1 MPAPTFIRPVIR
13 LLALAALIS
22 IIIGIPACKKGENDP
37 GFSLKS
43 RKSRMAGNWTLQ
55 TATTAHGDT
64 TTVFE
69 GDSLAITL
77 DSTTNTL
84 SMTNSFQFNKDGTF
98 GEITVTEFPTN
109 WQSNGQPA
117 FIQTENIAGI
127 WNFTGGGGGVK
138 SKSQLLL
145 QITERS
151 TSASN
156 SGSNIITTAYSGPT
170 AGFVYDIDRLAA
182 KELVLKYDLTVTS
195 TNGTLIKIG
204 EYNFVK

>member
-13 LLALAALIS
+13 LLALAALVS

-43 RKSRMAGNWTLQ
+43 RKSRLAGTWTLK
-55 TATTAHGDT
+55 TATWTHGDT
-64 TTVFE
+64 TTVYD

-77 DSTTNTL
+77 DSTTNTIA
-84 SMTNSFQFNKDGTF
+84 MTNSFQFDKDGTY
-98 GEITVTEFPTN
+98 GEITVTDFPTN
-109 WQSNGQPA
+109 WQGNGQPA
-117 FIQTENIAGI
+117 FTQTETIAGI

-145 QITERS
+145 QITERT

-156 SGSNIITTAYSGPT
+156 SGSNVITTAYSGQT
-170 AGFVYDIDRLAA
+170 LAFVYDIDRLAS
-182 KELVLKYDLTVTS
+182 KELTLKYDLTTTS
-195 TNGTLIKIG
+195 TNGTLLKIA
-204 EYNFVK
+204 ELKLVK